1 MKGLL
6 LKMLNAVHSFRLA
19 LVLKQLH
26 RHIKLKL
33 KRTLKNILK
42 KSAKLCQFLHLTR
55 FISIK
60 RVKKKAIQDVK
71 IHEEL
76 NEQTDH
82 DINKLTH
89 LQLTLN
95 EEVKTLNSQ

>member
-33 KRTLKNILK
+33 KRTLKKYLK
-42 KSAKLCQFLHLTR
+42 KIRKVMPIFTSYKIYLHQE
-55 FISIK
+55 S
-60 RVKKKAIQDVK
+60 
-71 IHEEL
+71 
-76 NEQTDH
+76 
-82 DINKLTH
+82 
-89 LQLTLN
+89 
-95 EEVKTLNSQ
+95 